1 MPPPSAE
8 AEAVIVDAR
17 GMRCP
22 WPVLRAARAM
32 RREARIVLI
41 ADDPVAQRDVPD
53 LARANGWACTMEDQA
68 GTTRY
73 ALSRQTGVVAD

>member
-73 ALSRQTGVVAD
+73 FLSREPGVVAD

>member
-1 MPPPSAE
+1 MPPPSAKT
-8 AEAVIVDAR
+8 EAVIVDAR

-32 RREARIVLI
+32 RRETRIILV
-41 ADDPVAQRDVPD
+41 ADDPMAQRDVPD
-53 LARANGWACTMEDQA
+53 LARANGWACTMEDRH

-73 ALSRQTGVVAD
+73 ALSREPN

>member
-53 LARANGWACTMEDQA
+53 LARANDWTCTMEDQA

-73 ALSRQTGVVAD
+73 ALSREPGAVAD